1 MSQLVHRGLGTFDVH
16 QHVVS
21 FVNLVDRVSQVT
33 TAPIFQAM
41 YLAAI
46 FSDDAG
52 ITLDHRGHLLAL
64 IRMYHKNDFVVTHEF
79 SLRFKQLSSAAGAVK
94 PRSRA

>member
-1 MSQLVHRGLGTFDVH
+1 
-16 QHVVS
+16 
-21 FVNLVDRVSQVT
+21 
-33 TAPIFQAM
+33 M

-79 SLRFKQLSSAAGAVK
+79 SLRFKQLPFFASQGEEFATDKHESKELTA
-94 PRSRA
+94 